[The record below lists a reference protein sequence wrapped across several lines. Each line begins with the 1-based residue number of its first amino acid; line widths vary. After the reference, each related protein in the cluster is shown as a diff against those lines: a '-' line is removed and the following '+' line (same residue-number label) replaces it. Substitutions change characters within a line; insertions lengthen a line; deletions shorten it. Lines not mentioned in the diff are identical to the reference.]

1 MNWEDLKVLLALTRH
16 GSTRTA
22 AVKLGVSNTTVS
34 RRLDE
39 LEEQIGGKL
48 FDRTPEGFKVTALA
62 EKLLPT
68 VKHVEDLLIDAER
81 SIAGGDTVMEG
92 SIRVNLHSAP
102 QSGFILSALAQF
114 AEQYPEIK
122 LDIFGSE
129 SMPDLSRREA
139 DFSIRGLRNGSRPP
153 KDIVGSKLGRLS
165 LSTYVHKDLL
175 SASQKNG
182 ENLTFIRVSDDLIK
196 EYKILPRSNKLIEED
211 EVELTERYLKARH
224 TCNSIAMAT
233 AAVRGKLGASLLPC
247 YVFSKYPGAFSIGND
262 REIVRPPDAKVVLWG
277 HIWLMHH
284 KDLRQSA
291 RIRALFS
298 HLRKLEDSW
307 PQGWDN
313 TQEDAN

>member
-16 GSTRTA
+16 GSTRMA
-22 AVKLGVSNTTVS
+22 AAKLGVSNTTVS
-34 RRLDE
+34 RRLDD

-81 SIAGGDTVMEG
+81 SVAGVDATMEG
-92 SIRVNLHSAP
+92 TIRVNVHATP
-102 QSGFILSALAQF
+102 QTGHILTALGEF
-114 AEQYPEIK
+114 SRKYPQIK

-139 DFSIRGLRNGSRPP
+139 DFSVRGLRSGTRPP
-153 KDIVGSKLGRLS
+153 KDVVGSKLGRLS
-165 LSTYVHKDLL
+165 FSTYVHKDLL
-175 SASQKNG
+175 AESKKSGKK
-182 ENLTFIRVSDDLIK
+182 LTFLRASDELIK
-196 EYKILPRSNKLIEED
+196 EHQIDKKID
-211 EVELTERYLKARH
+211 GFDRYLENYLNAEH
-224 TCNSIAMAT
+224 TVRSIPLSA
-233 AAVRGKLGASLLPC
+233 AAVRAKLGASLLPC
-247 YVFSKYPGAFSIGND
+247 YVFSND
-262 REIVRPPDAKVVLWG
+262 KTVVRPADANIMLWG

-298 HLRKLEDSW
+298 HLRKLEENW
-307 PQGWDN
+307 PKGWDN
-313 TQEDAN
+313 TLQSDA

>member
-1 MNWEDLKVLLALTRH
+1 MNWEDLKVLLALTRN

-39 LEEQIGGKL
+39 LEEHIGGRL

-68 VKHVEDLLIDAER
+68 IKHVEDLLIDAER

-102 QSGFILSALAQF
+102 QTGFILSALAEF
-114 AEQYPEIK
+114 ADQYPEIK

-153 KDIVGSKLGRLS
+153 KDVVGSKLGRLS
-165 LSTYVHKDLL
+165 LSTYVNEDLL
-175 SASQKNG
+175 SATQKTN
-182 ENLTFIRVSDDLIK
+182 ENLTYIRVSNDLIK
-196 EYKILPRSNKLIEED
+196 EYKILPRSNKAIEED
-211 EVELTERYLKARH
+211 ELELTERYLNARH
-224 TCNSIAMAT
+224 TCDSIALAA

-247 YVFSKYPGAFSIGND
+247 FIFSKDG
-262 REIVRPPDAKVVLWG
+262 EIVRPPDAKVVLWG

-313 TQEDAN
+313 TLEDAD